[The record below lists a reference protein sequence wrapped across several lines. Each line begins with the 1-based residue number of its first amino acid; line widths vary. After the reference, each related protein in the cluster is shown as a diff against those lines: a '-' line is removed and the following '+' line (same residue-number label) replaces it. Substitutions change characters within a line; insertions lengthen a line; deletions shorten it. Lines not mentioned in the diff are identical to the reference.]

1 MLRRRPAIRL
11 DLIGF
16 RCFRTDTVQSQENET
31 LKKLTIGVFALQGD
45 VSEHISAMERAMSGL
60 GYTGEVIPVRNKVNL
75 MKVDGAILPG
85 GESTTISRLL
95 KNFNLFSLLKD
106 RCIEEKI
113 PIFGTCA
120 GMVLLAKKGDEQ
132 VKKTKTELL
141 GLMDA
146 RVERN
151 AFGRQKES
159 FESPIEIEGLK
170 TPYPA
175 VFIRAPSYIDTWG
188 DVEVLSRIENKIVLA
203 RQRNVLASAFHPEL
217 TMDVRLH
224 QLFLAM
230 F

>member
-1 MLRRRPAIRL
+1 MK
-11 DLIGF
+11 
-16 RCFRTDTVQSQENET
+16 T
-31 LKKLTIGVFALQGD
+31 LTIGVFALQGD
-45 VSEHISAMERAMSGL
+45 VSEHISAMKRAMNGL
-60 GYTGEVIPVRNKVNL
+60 GYAGDVIPVRNKVNL
-75 MKVDGAILPG
+75 MNVDGAILPG

-95 KNFNLFSLLKD
+95 KNFGLLSSLKY
-106 RCIEEKI
+106 RCIEDRM

-132 VKKTKTELL
+132 VKKTNTELL
-141 GLMDA
+141 GLIDA

-159 FESPIEIEGLK
+159 FESPIEIVGLK

-203 RQRNVLASAFHPEL
+203 RQGNVLASAFHPEL
-217 TMDVRLH
+217 TMDARLH
-224 QLFLAM
+224 ELFLKM

>member
-1 MLRRRPAIRL
+1 
-11 DLIGF
+11 
-16 RCFRTDTVQSQENET
+16 
-31 LKKLTIGVFALQGD
+31 
-45 VSEHISAMERAMSGL
+45 
-60 GYTGEVIPVRNKVNL
+60 
-75 MKVDGAILPG
+75 
-85 GESTTISRLL
+85 L
-95 KNFNLFSLLKD
+95 KNFGLLSSLKY
-106 RCIEEKI
+106 RCIEDRM

-132 VKKTKTELL
+132 VKKTNTELL
-141 GLMDA
+141 GLIDA

-159 FESPIEIEGLK
+159 FESPIEIVGLK

-203 RQRNVLASAFHPEL
+203 RQGNVLASAFHPEL
-217 TMDVRLH
+217 TMDARLH
-224 QLFLAM
+224 ELFLKM